1 MGQRSQIYIR
11 WHVTDSHGRCHEGL
25 IARYF
30 GWNYGIRMISRAKSI
45 LKEIQDE
52 FLDYPY
58 LFSVPSYIKK
68 LERYCDVNFD
78 MQSIEMSSDI
88 IEEVKE
94 QFPDNTRFLFEQDN
108 NNGQLFIDVSESE
121 IKYGFMEF
129 FDCNTVMDAD
139 KYMEW
144 DRNNSGL
151 PNWHVPDKYVSIS
164 EIQYTEDNIKAIN
177 IIASLMTI
185 EEIREFIDH
194 SLMYMEEIINGESSK
209 K

>member
-11 WHVTDSHGRCHEGL
+11 WHVTDHHGTYHEGL

-30 GWNYGIRMISRAKSI
+30 SWNFGIRMISRTKSI

-58 LFSVPSYIKK
+58 LFSDPSYIKK
-68 LERYCDVNFD
+68 LKRYCDVNFD

-164 EIQYTEDNIKAIN
+164 EIQYTEENIKAIN
-177 IIASLMTI
+177 KIASLMTI
-185 EEIREFIDH
+185 EEIHEFIDH

>member
-58 LFSVPSYIKK
+58 LFSDPSYIKK
-68 LERYCDVNFD
+68 LKRYCDVNFD

-108 NNGQLFIDVSESE
+108 NNGQLFIDVSES
-121 IKYGFMEF
+121 
-129 FDCNTVMDAD
+129 
-139 KYMEW
+139 
-144 DRNNSGL
+144 
-151 PNWHVPDKYVSIS
+151 
-164 EIQYTEDNIKAIN
+164 
-177 IIASLMTI
+177 
-185 EEIREFIDH
+185 
-194 SLMYMEEIINGESSK
+194 
-209 K
+209 